1 MEEYWGE
8 EILKLINESEEA
20 LINYYK
26 KIEPLNESGLI
37 ENKEIKFIKKEKE
50 TIDSNKTLRELL
62 EDSEVK
68 TISSYPLV

>member
-26 KIEPLNESGLI
+26 KIEPLNESELI

-50 TIDSNKTLRELL
+50 TIDSNRTLRELL

-68 TISSYPLV
+68 

>member
-26 KIEPLNESGLI
+26 KIEPLNESELI

-62 EDSEVK
+62 EDSELK
-68 TISSYPLV
+68 

>member
-26 KIEPLNESGLI
+26 KIEPLNESELI

-68 TISSYPLV
+68 

>member
-26 KIEPLNESGLI
+26 ESGLI

-50 TIDSNKTLRELL
+50 TIDSNRTLRELL
-62 EDSEVK
+62 EDSEMK
-68 TISSYPLV
+68 

>member
-26 KIEPLNESGLI
+26 KIEPLNESELI
-37 ENKEIKFIKKEKE
+37 DNKEIKFIKKEKE

-62 EDSEVK
+62 EDSEMK
-68 TISSYPLV
+68 

>member
-62 EDSEVK
+62 KDSELK
-68 TISSYPLV
+68 

>member
-26 KIEPLNESGLI
+26 KIEPLNESELI

-62 EDSEVK
+62 EDSEMK
-68 TISSYPLV
+68 

>member
-26 KIEPLNESGLI
+26 KIEPLNESELI

-62 EDSEVK
+62 EDSEIK
-68 TISSYPLV
+68 

>member
-26 KIEPLNESGLI
+26 KIEPLNE
-37 ENKEIKFIKKEKE
+37 
-50 TIDSNKTLRELL
+50 
-62 EDSEVK
+62 
-68 TISSYPLV
+68 

>member
-26 KIEPLNESGLI
+26 KIEPLNESELI

-50 TIDSNKTLRELL
+50 TIDSNRTLRELL
-62 EDSEVK
+62 EDSEMK
-68 TISSYPLV
+68 

>member
-1 MEEYWGE
+1 MEEYCGE

-26 KIEPLNESGLI
+26 KIEPLNESELI

-62 EDSEVK
+62 EDSEMK
-68 TISSYPLV
+68 